1 MLNYLVIGLCLA
13 LLIAVIY
20 FSIKPISMGIE
31 ARRNLKDTTP
41 EDIDEITNN
50 FQEKLENENG
60 DKTYISEEIVRLNK
74 LKNDVKEFRSGN
86 VVIKRSQTLFIAD
99 ITSNP
104 NIKSDLGKF
113 IIVQINM
120 FRKLLSLIKKK

>member
-41 EDIDEITNN
+41 DDIDEISSNS
-50 FQEKLENENG
+50 QEKLENENE

-74 LKNDVKEFRSGN
+74 LRNDGVLTEKEFE
-86 VVIKRSQTLFIAD
+86 KA
-99 ITSNP
+99 
-104 NIKSDLGKF
+104 KE
-113 IIVQINM
+113 
-120 FRKLLSLIKKK
+120 KLLS

>member
-1 MLNYLVIGLCLA
+1 MLYYLVIGLCLA

-41 EDIDEITNN
+41 EDIDEVSNN
-50 FQEKLENENG
+50 PRDKVKNENG

-74 LKNDVKEFRSGN
+74 LRNDGILTENEFE
-86 VVIKRSQTLFIAD
+86 KA
-99 ITSNP
+99 
-104 NIKSDLGKF
+104 KK
-113 IIVQINM
+113 
-120 FRKLLSLIKKK
+120 KLLS

>member
-41 EDIDEITNN
+41 EDIDEISNN
-50 FQEKLENENG
+50 YQEKLENENG
-60 DKTYISEEIVRLNK
+60 DKTYISEEIVKLNRLR
-74 LKNDVKEFRSGN
+74 NDGVLTEKEFE
-86 VVIKRSQTLFIAD
+86 KA
-99 ITSNP
+99 
-104 NIKSDLGKF
+104 KE
-113 IIVQINM
+113 
-120 FRKLLSLIKKK
+120 KLLS

>member
-41 EDIDEITNN
+41 DDIDEISNN
-50 FQEKLENENG
+50 SQVKLENENG
-60 DKTYISEEIVRLNK
+60 DKTYISDEIVKLNK
-74 LKNDVKEFRSGN
+74 LKSEGLLSEDEFKKAKE
-86 VVIKRSQTLFIAD
+86 
-99 ITSNP
+99 
-104 NIKSDLGKF
+104 
-113 IIVQINM
+113 
-120 FRKLLSLIKKK
+120 KLLS